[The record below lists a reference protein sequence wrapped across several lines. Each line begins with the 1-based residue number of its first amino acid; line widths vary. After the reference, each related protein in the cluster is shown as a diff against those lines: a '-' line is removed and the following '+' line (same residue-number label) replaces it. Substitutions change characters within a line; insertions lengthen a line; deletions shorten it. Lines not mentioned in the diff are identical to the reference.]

1 MKMRYECGVVGL
13 SVNTSFDL
21 NKFIDQ
27 YVNFNSG
34 ITLFNIILI
43 VFLLIVVFYFI
54 AKSGFISGLREHS
67 EYKRKK
73 LKYSIEDQE
82 ELLKDES
89 LKDLRPHLEYHLK
102 VSKLSNY
109 LKFKDSDVDLLKYII
124 ACKDKNKAMK
134 LYLTGSNCLVNEN
147 GIFRLKDG
155 LTNESIKK
163 SVTKGNIIYFLIS
176 GIGAAPLLVLLF
188 IPIFYLELRDLI
200 YTKLLWPS
208 IGFFALFLFAAVL
221 NLWKYLKPDAAK
233 DFLELEKI
241 KQNEQL
247 DLDF

>member
-1 MKMRYECGVVGL
+1 M
-13 SVNTSFDL
+13 NASFDL

-27 YVNFNSG
+27 YVNLNSG
-34 ITLFNIILI
+34 ITLFNILFIGL
-43 VFLLIVVFYFI
+43 LLIAVFYFI

-109 LKFKDSDVDLLKYII
+109 LKFKDTDIDLLRYFI
-124 ACKDKNKAMK
+124 ACKDKNKAMR
-134 LYLTGSNCLVNEN
+134 LYSFGSKYIEN
-147 GIFRLKDG
+147 DNGMIKLKDG
-155 LTNESIKK
+155 LTDQKIRN
-163 SVTKGNIIYFLIS
+163 SVIKGNIFYFIIA
-176 GIGAAPLLVLLF
+176 GIGAIPFFTTTFL
-188 IPIFYLELRDLI
+188 PIFYPELRDFI
-200 YTKLLWPS
+200 RAKMYWPS
-208 IGFFALFLFAAVL
+208 IILFWVFLFTAML
-221 NLWKYLKPDAAK
+221 TLWKYLKPEAAK
-233 DFLELEKI
+233 NFLELDKI
-241 KQNEQL
+241 RPNEQL

>member
-1 MKMRYECGVVGL
+1 M
-13 SVNTSFDL
+13 NASFDL

-34 ITLFNIILI
+34 ITLFNIIFI

-109 LKFKDSDVDLLKYII
+109 LKFKDTDIDLLKYFI
-124 ACKDKNKAMK
+124 ACKDKNKAMR
-134 LYLTGSNCLVNEN
+134 LYSFGGKYIENDN
-147 GIFRLKDG
+147 GIIKLKDG
-155 LTNESIKK
+155 LTDQKIRN
-163 SVTKGNIIYFLIS
+163 SVIKGNIFYFSIAVV
-176 GIGAAPLLVLLF
+176 GAIPFFSTLF
-188 IPIFYLELRDLI
+188 LPIFYPELRDFI
-200 YTKLLWPS
+200 RAKMYWPS
-208 IGFFALFLFAAVL
+208 IILFWVFLFAAML
-221 NLWKYLKPDAAK
+221 TLWKYLKPEAAK
-233 DFLELEKI
+233 NFLELDKI
-241 KQNEQL
+241 RPNEQIDL
-247 DLDF
+247 DL